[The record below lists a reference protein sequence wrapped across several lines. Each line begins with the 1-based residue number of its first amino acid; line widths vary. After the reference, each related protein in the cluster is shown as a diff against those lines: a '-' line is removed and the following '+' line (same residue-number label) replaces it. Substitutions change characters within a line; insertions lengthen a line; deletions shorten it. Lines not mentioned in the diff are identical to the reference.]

1 MAFNIN
7 SKEVSETTLL
17 HLVDPA
23 TDEKMYADDKEKE
36 PLTIELYSKGSKQY
50 RNALAAVKRKSV
62 KRNNKVQSLEV
73 DIEDNAEFLATVS
86 KVAVNFD
93 MNGKPI
99 DSYEAFKE
107 LYGNPK
113 LFWIRDQVDATIQDT
128 ANFLDK

>member
-23 TDEKMYADDKEKE
+23 TDEKMYADEKEKE

-50 RNALAAVKRKSV
+50 RNALAAVKRKGV
-62 KRNNKVQSLEV
+62 KRNNKVQSLET

-86 KVAVNFD
+86 KVAANFD